1 MNEQTH
7 RYSGLVSQ
15 EEFNMRFGFSKSRIA
30 LGYTQEEVSFLMG
43 KHPYFYCE
51 YEEMNGCNIS
61 DQDKVLLS
69 AIYKAPFSA
78 PLNFEPD
85 DYGFKQKR
93 LIKGARIFNDGIY
106 CHTLTHPWQIIIDKE
121 KRIKENKPIK
131 FKELPFRIE
140 QHQQVDAISEFRAIL
155 TDLLDCSF
163 LRSPRH
169 PLNIYEQIRLNY
181 FNPILRPRFLKQ
193 VIYELMAKNILQMR
207 TIENKIHYSVHS

>member
-15 EEFNMRFGFSKSRIA
+15 EEFNIRFGFSKSRIA

-51 YEEMNGCNIS
+51 YEEMNAGNIS
-61 DQDKVLLS
+61 DQDKALLS
-69 AIYKAPFSA
+69 AVYKTPFSA

-93 LIKGARIFNDGIY
+93 LIKGVRIFNDGIY
-106 CHTLTHPWQIIIDKE
+106 HHTITHPWFIIIDKE
-121 KRIKENKPIK
+121 KKIRENKPIN

-140 QHQQVDAISEFRAIL
+140 QHQQKDAVNEFRALL
-155 TDLLDCSF
+155 TDLLESSF
-163 LRSPRH
+163 LNSPRH
-169 PLNIYEQIRLNY
+169 PLHIYEQIRLHY
-181 FNPILRPRFLKQ
+181 FNPILRPKFLKQ
-193 VIYELMAKNILQMR
+193 VIYEFMSKDKLQMR
-207 TIENKIHYSVHS
+207 TIENKIHYSVQH